1 MPQNLHLMF
10 EWWLIMLIL
19 IFFLLETELLDS

>member
-1 MPQNLHLMF
+1 MPQILHLMF
-10 EWWLIMLIL
+10 EWWLIKLIL